1 MMVEPEH
8 HPILLVEDSP
18 DDQLLIRRA
27 FRKANLLNPLHVV
40 GDGDAAVAYLA
51 GEGAYADRAAHPL
64 PAIVL
69 LDLKL
74 PRRSGL
80 EVLSWIRARP
90 EVRRTPV
97 VVLTSSRDGDDVARA
112 YELGAN
118 SYLVKPVAFDGLMEM
133 VKSLGVYWM
142 VMTELPGPVPPAAS

>member
-1 MMVEPEH
+1 MRTDPNM

-18 DDQLLIRRA
+18 DDQTLIRRA
-27 FRKANLLNPLHVV
+27 FRKANLLNPLHVAE
-40 GDGDAAVAYLA
+40 DGDMAVAYLG
-51 GEGAYADRAAHPL
+51 GETGYADRTAHPL

-80 EVLSWIRARP
+80 EVLAWIRAQP
-90 EVRRTPV
+90 VIGSTPV
-97 VVLTSSRDGDDVARA
+97 VVLTSSRESADVARA

-118 SYLVKPVAFDGLMEM
+118 SYLVKPVEFDGLLEM
-133 VKSLGVYWM
+133 VKSVGVYWM
-142 VMTELPGPVPPAAS
+142 VMSVLPGPR